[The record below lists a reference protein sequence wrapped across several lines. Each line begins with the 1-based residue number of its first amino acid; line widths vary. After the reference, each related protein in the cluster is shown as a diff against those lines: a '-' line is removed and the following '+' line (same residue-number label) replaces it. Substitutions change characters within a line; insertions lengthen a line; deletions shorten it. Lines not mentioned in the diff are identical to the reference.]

1 MKKLYSILTLA
12 FVMCAFNSQAQ
23 WQDVG
28 TVNDTMILAGW
39 VDIAFDPSNNQPNVS
54 YNQSIFVDGVSL
66 AHYTGSNWTYHG
78 SQNFSPG
85 PALYPVLEYNLSTN
99 EPYVA
104 FADNTQLDKASVMK
118 YDGTS
123 WSYVGSS
130 AFTSDTIRG
139 ISLSFH
145 PTTNEP
151 WVAFTA
157 EGDGGKISVMKFDG
171 SSWVYVGGQ
180 AFSAGDGGMT
190 ALEFH
195 PSTYEPYVVY
205 YDNSIGV
212 VAQKFDGTNW
222 VNLAAFPNLSS
233 AIHDAEFSPSGE
245 LHVLFADHLNN
256 KLGSVA
262 KYDGSSWSYVGL
274 EGFSGVACPSIAVL
288 QGEALAFNSSGT
300 PYVALRLD
308 ADNDNNTPD
317 DIAVMSYNGSSWA
330 TVGSAV
336 HSGVGMGYSIA
347 ISPSDEPYITWAD
360 QSDNFIVHVQK
371 YASSGSA
378 PNAPTNLS
386 ASLQKTASTNVQL
399 TWTDNS
405 SDEDGF
411 YIERSTDGTNYSQVG
426 SVAANVTTYDDNG
439 LAANTLY
446 YYQVQAY
453 NSFGSSAYSNV
464 EQIMTTITGINGNE
478 IAKISVYPNPAKGA
492 FIINTNGLVLDEVS
506 LTDLS
511 GRLVK
516 TYSPQENTFSLEGIA
531 GGVYVLALQKEGNI
545 NRYKLV
551 VE

>member
-1 MKKLYSILTLA
+1 MKKLYSILSITLTVLA
-12 FVMCAFNSQAQ
+12 LNVHAQ

-39 VDIAFDPSNNQPNVS
+39 PDIAFDPSNDQPNVS
-54 YNQSIFVDGVSL
+54 YNQSVFIDGASL
-66 AHYTGSNWTYHG
+66 AYYTGSNWTYHG
-78 SQNFSPG
+78 AQNFSPG
-85 PALYPVLEYNLSTN
+85 PALYSVLEFNTSTN

-171 SSWVYVGGQ
+171 TNWVYVGGQ

-195 PSTYEPYVVY
+195 PSTYEPYIVY

-222 VNLAAFPNLSS
+222 VSLATFPNLSS

-245 LHVLFADHLNN
+245 LHVLFADHLNG
-256 KLGSVA
+256 KLASVA
-262 KYDGSSWSYVGL
+262 KYDGSVWSYVGL
-274 EGFSGVACPSIAVL
+274 EGFSGDPCPSIAVL

-308 ADNDNNTPD
+308 ADDNNNTAD
-317 DIAVMSYNGSSWA
+317 DLVVMSYNGSAWA
-330 TVGSAV
+330 TLGSTI
-336 HSGVGMGYSIA
+336 HSGVSMGYSLA
-347 ISPSDEPYITWAD
+347 ISASNEPHIVWSDT
-360 QSDNFIVHVQK
+360 QDNLIVHVQK

-378 PNAPTNLS
+378 PNPPTNLM

-411 YIERSTDGTNYSQVG
+411 YIERSTDGTNFSQVG
-426 SVAANVTTYDDNG
+426 SVLADVTTYDDNG
-439 LAANTLY
+439 LQANTLY

-464 EQIMTTITGINGNE
+464 EQIMTTITAINNHE
-478 IAKISVYPNPAKGA
+478 IEGISVYPNPAFGS
-492 FIINTNGLVLDEVS
+492 FVINANGEWLDEIN

-516 TYSPQENTFSLEGIA
+516 AYNTQASNFSLEDVAEGI
-531 GGVYVLALQKEGNI
+531 YVLSLRKGESL

-551 VE
+551 VK